1 VYTGAIPPNAP
12 HPFVRAPAPLV
23 IAHRGASDEAPENTL
38 PAFQAAIDAGCRYL
52 ETDVHVTRDGVV
64 VAFHDDRLDRVT
76 DMRGLIEDLDIARVE
91 QADAGQGARI
101 PRLEEIL
108 TRWPG
113 VCVNIDPKSDRAVEP
128 LVALL
133 HRLDVWERVCIGAFS
148 DRRLARVRA
157 MSNGAACTS
166 MGPLATATAR
176 IAAATGRMPRLGAD
190 CLQVPIRRHGVTI
203 VTERFVHAAHRAQ
216 LPVHVWTVDDAP
228 TMHALLDIGVDAIMT
243 NRPRVAFEVTAA
255 RAAAEP
261 AART

>member
-1 VYTGAIPPNAP
+1 
-12 HPFVRAPAPLV
+12 V
-23 IAHRGASDEAPENTL
+23 IAHRGASEEAPENTL

-76 DMRGLIEDLDIARVE
+76 DRNGVIEELDVAQVE
-91 QADAGQGARI
+91 EADAAHHHDRFRGTGVRV

-108 TRWPG
+108 TGWPD
-113 VCVNIDPKSDRAVEP
+113 VYVNIDPKTDRAVEP

-133 HRLDVWERVCIGAFS
+133 ERLDAWERVCIGAFS
-148 DRRLARVRA
+148 DRRLARVREL
-157 MSNGAACTS
+157 SQGAACTS

-176 IAAATGRMPRLGAD
+176 LSAASGRMPRLGAD

-203 VTERFVHAAHRAQ
+203 VTERFVRAAHRAQ